1 MAIYE
6 HITEFAGKPVVDWEP
21 GEPLDEPADVAYR
34 ISVSW
39 DESEAG
45 RRWTDKFAGF
55 LDDPAS
61 GRVTALIVG
70 PWAAVGV
77 GDESTAERIVE
88 ALASARD
95 RLPALT
101 ALFVGEIISEESEIS
116 WIEQTDVSPLF
127 NAYPRLEHFAVRG
140 GNNLRLGAPRHDN
153 LRALVVEA
161 GGLPRQVV
169 HDVVAAQLP
178 ELRHHELW
186 LGTDEYGGDTTLD
199 DLAPILAGDLFPKL
213 EYLGLRDSEIAD
225 EIAIAIVSAPI
236 LERIKV
242 LDLSLGTLT
251 DAGAAALLAS
261 PAVAKLQKL
270 DIHHHYCSPEMVEKL
285 EALPIEVDAGEPQE
299 ADEWDGELHRY
310 VAVGE

>member
-6 HITEFAGKPVVDWEP
+6 HITEFAGKPVVGWEP
-21 GEPLDEPADVAYR
+21 GGPLDDPADVAYR

-45 RRWTDKFAGF
+45 RRWTDKFARF

-61 GRVTALIVG
+61 GRATAIIVG
-70 PWAAVGV
+70 PWEQVGV
-77 GDESTAERIVE
+77 GDEPTADRIVA

-140 GNNLRLGAPRHDN
+140 GNNLRLGAPRHDH
-153 LRALVVEA
+153 LKVLVVEA

-169 HDVVAAQLP
+169 HEVAAAQLP
-178 ELRHHELW
+178 ELRHLELW
-186 LGTDEYGGDTTLD
+186 LGTEHYGADTTMD
-199 DLAPILAGDLFPKL
+199 DLAPILSGNLFPKL
-213 EYLGLRDSEIAD
+213 EYLGLRDSEMAD
-225 EIAIAIVSAPI
+225 EVAATVAFLASDDAGFFVG
-236 LERIKV
+236 ET
-242 LDLSLGTLT
+242 LSLNGGIYT
-251 DAGAAALLAS
+251 A
-261 PAVAKLQKL
+261 
-270 DIHHHYCSPEMVEKL
+270 
-285 EALPIEVDAGEPQE
+285 
-299 ADEWDGELHRY
+299 
-310 VAVGE
+310 

>member
-1 MAIYE
+1 MGIYE
-6 HITEFAGKPVVDWEP
+6 HIAEFAGKPVVDWEP
-21 GEPLDEPADVAYR
+21 GEPLDEAADVAYR

-45 RRWTDKFAGF
+45 RRWTDKFASF

-70 PWAAVGV
+70 PWEQVGM
-77 GDESTAERIVE
+77 GEEPTADRIVA
-88 ALASARD
+88 ALAAARD
-95 RLPALT
+95 RLPGLT
-101 ALFVGEIISEESEIS
+101 ALFVGEIIVEESEIS

-140 GNNLRLGAPRHDN
+140 GNNLRLGALRHDN
-153 LRALVVEA
+153 LEALVVEA

-169 HDVVAAQLP
+169 QDVVAAQLP
-178 ELRHHELW
+178 ELRHLELW
-186 LGTDEYGGDTTLD
+186 LGMEHYGADTTMD
-199 DLAPILAGDLFPKL
+199 DLAPILSGNLFPKL
-213 EYLGLRDSEIAD
+213 EYLGLRDSELAD

-236 LERIKV
+236 LERVQV

-261 PAVAKLQKL
+261 PAVARLRKL

-285 EALPIEVDAGEPQE
+285 EALPIEVDAGESQE
-299 ADEWDGELHRY
+299 AYESRGELHRY

>member
-34 ISVSW
+34 ISISW
-39 DESEAG
+39 DESDQG
-45 RRWTDKFAGF
+45 RHWTDKFAAF

-61 GRVTALIVG
+61 GRATALIVG
-70 PWAAVGV
+70 PWEQVGM
-77 GDESTAERIVE
+77 GEEGTADRIVA
-88 ALASARD
+88 ALAAARD
-95 RLPALT
+95 RLPGLT

-140 GNNLRLGAPRHDN
+140 GNNLRLGALRHDN
-153 LRALVVEA
+153 LEALVVEA

-169 HDVVAAQLP
+169 HDVAAAHLP
-178 ELRHHELW
+178 ELRHLELW
-186 LGTDEYGGDTTLD
+186 LGTEHYGADTTMD
-199 DLAPILAGDLFPKL
+199 DLAPILAGDRFPRL
-213 EYLGLRDSEIAD
+213 EYLGLRDSELAD
-225 EIAIAIVSAPI
+225 EIAIAIVSAPV
-236 LERIKV
+236 LERIAV
-242 LDLSLGTLT
+242 LDLSLGTLS

-261 PAVAKLQKL
+261 PAVARLRKL
-270 DIHHHYCSPEMVEKL
+270 DLHHHYCSPEMVEKL
-285 EALPIEVDAGEPQE
+285 EALPIEVDADERQE
-299 ADEWDGELHRY
+299 ADWWRRERHRY